1 MGTALPGH
9 ERVVFVLEWAPDG
22 FRERRRLD
30 IAGSVGGVRMRFE
43 DLAQAPAVVVA
54 SQRMDDN
61 PGWRSLD
68 PGELLHV
75 DEKLNV
81 TSTIAVDGLPAR
93 PLTRADLDPRA
104 AASQSED
111 SRLPGEGA
119 RHRAGKAVHKAE
131 AGNGP

>member
-1 MGTALPGH
+1 
-9 ERVVFVLEWAPDG
+9 
-22 FRERRRLD
+22 
-30 IAGSVGGVRMRFE
+30 VGGVRVRFE
-43 DLAQAPAVVVA
+43 DPAGAPAVVVA

-81 TSTIAVDGLPAR
+81 TSTMAVDGPPAR

-111 SRLPGEGA
+111 SRLPGEDV
-119 RHRAGKAVHKAE
+119 RHRAGEAVRRAE
-131 AGNGP
+131 AGSGP